1 MRTLPCPSREQARDQ
16 LSTALVVRN
25 ANGRKLGYPATDAQL
40 DEVIALYDAYDAV
53 KGAPNELLKGV
64 GLDEELRSA
73 IQKAYNLTQ
82 RDRKLSSIRADLMQ
96 GIEHCP
102 ICGISPPNE
111 LDHHLPKAIFQPLS
125 IYVCNLVPICG
136 DCNQLKGAVVSKTPA
151 QWYVHAYLEGLPP
164 IRFLRA
170 TVSIESG
177 GLMVEFDVDPSAG
190 LSDLLRKRLEHQLQ
204 SLRLNERYAR
214 EINMHLTSHA
224 TALYRCFN
232 SNGAEDVK
240 LFLEQQAETEF
251 ACFHRNHWR
260 PVLLLA
266 LSNHQDFCDGGFL
279 NILPVTQLDG
289 LPDRVST

>member
-1 MRTLPCPSREQARDQ
+1 MRTLPCPSRKQARDQ
-16 LSTALVVRN
+16 LSTALAVHKE
-25 ANGRKLGYPATDAQL
+25 NGRTRGYTATAAQL
-40 DEVIALYDAYDAV
+40 DEVMALYDAYDAAR
-53 KGAPNELLKGV
+53 GAPNELLKGAN
-64 GLDEELRSA
+64 LDKELRAA

-82 RDRKLSSIRADLMQ
+82 RGRKLSSIRADLMQ

-136 DCNQLKGAVVSKTPA
+136 NCNQLKGAGVSETPA
-151 QWYVHAYLEGLPP
+151 HWYVHAYLDVIPP

-170 TVSIESG
+170 TVSIERG
-177 GLMVEFDVDPSAG
+177 GLVVEFDVDPSAG
-190 LSDLLRKRLEHQLQ
+190 LPNLLRERLEHQLQ
-204 SLRLNERYAR
+204 SLRLNERYKR
-214 EINMHLTSHA
+214 EINMYLTSHA

-240 LFLEQQAETEF
+240 SFLEQQAKTEF
-251 ACFHRNHWR
+251 AYFHHNHWR

-266 LSNHQDFCDGGFL
+266 LSNHRDFCDGGFRY
-279 NILPVTQLDG
+279 IFPVAQSDG
-289 LPDRVST
+289 LPDRASA

>member
-1 MRTLPCPSREQARDQ
+1 MQTLPCPSRKQARDQ
-16 LSTALVVRN
+16 LSTALAVRN
-25 ANGRKLGYPATDAQL
+25 ANGRPRGYPATDAQL
-40 DEVIALYDAYDAV
+40 DEVIALYDAYDAA
-53 KGAPNELLKGV
+53 KGAPNELLKGAD
-64 GLDEELRSA
+64 LDKELRAA

-82 RDRKLSSIRADLMQ
+82 RRRKLSSIRADLMR
-96 GIEHCP
+96 GIKRCP
-102 ICGISPPNE
+102 ICGIDPPRE
-111 LDHHLPKAIFQPLS
+111 LDHYLPKAVFQPLS

-136 DCNQLKGAVVSKTPA
+136 ECNRIKGPAVPKTPA
-151 QWYVHAYLEGLPP
+151 HRYVHAYLEVLPP

-170 TVSIESG
+170 TVSTESG
-177 GLMVEFDVDPSAG
+177 GLVVEFDVDPSAD
-190 LSDLLRKRLEHQLQ
+190 LPDLLRERLEHQLQ
-204 SLRLNERYAR
+204 SLRLNERYAC

-240 LFLEQQAETEF
+240 LFLKQQAEIEF

-279 NILPVTQLDG
+279 DILPVAQSDG
-289 LPDRVST
+289 LPNCASA

>member
-1 MRTLPCPSREQARDQ
+1 MPCPSRKQARDQ
-16 LSTALVVRN
+16 LSTALTVRK
-25 ANGRKLGYPATDAQL
+25 ANGHTRGYSATASQL
-40 DEVIALYDAYDAV
+40 DEIMALYDAYDAA
-53 KGAPNELLKGV
+53 KGAPNELLKGAD
-64 GLDEELRSA
+64 LDEELRAA

-82 RDRKLSSIRADLMQ
+82 RGRKLSSIRADLMQ

-136 DCNQLKGAVVSKTPA
+136 NCNQLKGVVVSETPA
-151 QWYVHAYLEGLPP
+151 HWHVHAYLEVIPP

-177 GLMVEFDVDPSAG
+177 GLVVEFDVDPSAG
-190 LSDLLRKRLEHQLQ
+190 LPDLLRERLEHQLQ

-214 EINMHLTSHA
+214 EINTYLISHT
-224 TALYRCFN
+224 TALRLCFN
-232 SNGAEDVK
+232 SNGAEGVK
-240 LFLEQQAETEF
+240 LFLEQQAKTEF
-251 ACFHRNHWR
+251 ARFHFNHWR

-266 LSNHQDFCDGGFL
+266 LSNHQDFCDGKFRD
-279 NILPVTQLDG
+279 ILPVAQSDG
-289 LPDRVST
+289 LPDRASA

>member
-1 MRTLPCPSREQARDQ
+1 MRTLPCPSRKQARDQ
-16 LSTALVVRN
+16 LSTALAVHK
-25 ANGRKLGYPATDAQL
+25 ANGRTRGYPATAAQL
-40 DEVIALYDAYDAV
+40 DEVIALYDAYDAA
-53 KGAPNELLKGV
+53 KGAPNELLKGAD
-64 GLDEELRSA
+64 LDEELRAA

-82 RDRKLSSIRADLMQ
+82 GGRKLSSIRADLMQ

-125 IYVCNLVPICG
+125 IYICNLVPICG
-136 DCNQLKGAVVSKTPA
+136 NCNQLKGAVVSETPA
-151 QWYVHAYLEGLPP
+151 HWYVHAYLEVLPP

-177 GLMVEFDVDPSAG
+177 GLVVEFDIDPSAD
-190 LSDLLRKRLEHQLQ
+190 LPDLLRERLEHQLQ

-214 EINMHLTSHA
+214 EINMYLTSHA
-224 TALYRCFN
+224 TALRLCFN
-232 SNGAEDVK
+232 SNGAEEVK

-251 ACFHRNHWR
+251 KCFHRNHWR

-266 LSNHQDFCDGGFL
+266 LSNHQDFCDGRFRD
-279 NILPVTQLDG
+279 ILPVAQSDG
-289 LPDRVST
+289 LPDRASA

>member
-1 MRTLPCPSREQARDQ
+1 MQTLPCPSRKQARDQ
-16 LSTALVVRN
+16 LSTALAVHK
-25 ANGRKLGYPATDAQL
+25 ANGRTRGYPATPAQL
-40 DEVIALYDAYDAV
+40 DEVMALYDAYDAA
-53 KGAPNELLKGV
+53 KGVPNELLKGAD
-64 GLDEELRSA
+64 LDEELRAA

-82 RDRKLSSIRADLMQ
+82 SGRKLSSIRADLMQ

-136 DCNQLKGAVVSKTPA
+136 DCNQFKGAVVSETPA
-151 QWYVHAYLEGLPP
+151 HWYVHAYLEVLPP

-177 GLMVEFDVDPSAG
+177 GLVVEFDVDPSAD
-190 LSDLLRKRLEHQLQ
+190 LPDLLRERLEHQLQ

-279 NILPVTQLDG
+279 NILPVVQSDG
-289 LPDRVST
+289 LPNRASA